1 MVDGRDFSRLESV
14 DTVPVGCW
22 RRLGVVED
30 VKDDLPVEFHDR
42 RSRRLAV
49 ARRQR
54 CLNFVVV
61 DDVE

>member
-54 CLNFVVV
+54 C
-61 DDVE
+61 